1 MQKQVLKRDGTVIPF
16 SKIKIIQAI
25 SKAGFVE
32 ESIKNK
38 IADEI
43 ESSIP
48 NNGTISV
55 ESIQDMVEKK
65 LMSTAHKD
73 VAREYIRYRYK
84 RELLRGN
91 NQLHRNILEIVEHK
105 NEYVNGENSNKNPQ
119 LLSTQRDYM
128 AGEVSKDLAYKM
140 LLPDDI
146 VQAHKAGIIH
156 MHDLDYIAQKMHN
169 CCLINLEDM
178 LQNGTVIS
186 KTLIEK
192 PHSFHTACN
201 IATQIMAQV
210 ASNQYGGQSVTLSHL
225 APFVDVSRQK
235 IREQMEMELHWMGVE
250 DDVDETIFSRI
261 VERRVRDEVKKG
273 VQTIQYQIL
282 TLMTTNGY
290 CESTA
295 A

>member
-1 MQKQVLKRDGTVIPF
+1 MSKEVLKRDGTVVPF
-16 SKIKIIQAI
+16 DRDKIIRAI

-32 ESIKNK
+32 DYIKSR
-38 IADEI
+38 IACEI
-43 ESSIP
+43 EGLAGDHLI
-48 NNGTISV
+48 TV
-55 ESIQDMVEKK
+55 ERIQDLVEKK
-65 LMSTAHKD
+65 LMATAHKD

-91 NQLHRNILEIVEHK
+91 DKLHRDILEIVEHK

-128 AGEVSKDLAYKM
+128 AGEVSKDLSAKV

-146 VQAHKAGIIH
+146 VQAHREGIIH
-156 MHDLDYIAQKMHN
+156 MHDLDYFAQTMHN

-201 IATQIMAQV
+201 VATQIMAQV

-225 APFVDVSRQK
+225 APFVDISRQK
-235 IREQMEMELHWMGVE
+235 IREQMELELRYAGKSDLDE
-250 DDVDETIFSRI
+250 DTLSGLI
-261 VERRVRDEVKKG
+261 ERRVREEVKKG
-273 VQTIQYQIL
+273 VQTIQYQVN
-282 TLMTTNGY
+282 TLMTTNG
-290 CESTA
+290 CCNSTIA